1 MCRDCGCSPTSP
13 TRGAAEKHPLSH
25 HHHPDG
31 HGPHD
36 HHHHPGEEKA
46 TRTLSLHESVLERN
60 DALAAANRRR
70 FQERGTLT
78 LNLMSSPGSGK
89 TRLLERTLEDLQ
101 GHCRMAVIVG
111 DVQTDNDAARLRG
124 KGTPVVG
131 IATGNM
137 CHLDAG
143 HIARAWEELSS
154 ADPDLLFIENV
165 GNLVCPAAFDL
176 GEEIRVVLLSVTE
189 GEDKPL
195 KYPEAFKSA
204 HLVLLTKIDLGG
216 AAEFDRALARANLH
230 RVAPQAEILE
240 ISARTGIGL
249 ADWYRFLEHRI
260 GHRREPVSESA
271 SV

>member
-1 MCRDCGCSPTSP
+1 MCRDCGCSPTSSP
-13 TRGAAEKHPLSH
+13 TAAAEQHRHAGPHHHEGGGH
-25 HHHPDG
+25 HHHPEG
-31 HGPHD
+31 G
-36 HHHHPGEEKA
+36 KA
-46 TRTLSLHESVLERN
+46 ARTLSLHENVLERN
-60 DALAAANRRR
+60 DALAATNRRR
-70 FQERGTLT
+70 LQERGTLA
-78 LNLMSSPGSGK
+78 LNLLSSPGSGK
-89 TRLLERTLEDLQ
+89 TRLLERTLEEGQ
-101 GHCRMAVIVG
+101 GRWRMAVIVG

-143 HIARAWEELSS
+143 HVGRAWEELSG

-176 GEEIRVVLLSVTE
+176 GEEVRVVLLSVTE

-204 HLVLLTKIDLGG
+204 HLVLLTKIDLAD
-216 AAEFDRALARANLH
+216 AAEFDRSLALAHLH
-230 RVAPQAEILE
+230 RVAPQAEVLE
-240 ISARTGIGL
+240 ISARTGVGL
-249 ADWYRFLEHRI
+249 AEWYRFLQGRI
-260 GHRREPVSESA
+260 GIRGVPSGETA